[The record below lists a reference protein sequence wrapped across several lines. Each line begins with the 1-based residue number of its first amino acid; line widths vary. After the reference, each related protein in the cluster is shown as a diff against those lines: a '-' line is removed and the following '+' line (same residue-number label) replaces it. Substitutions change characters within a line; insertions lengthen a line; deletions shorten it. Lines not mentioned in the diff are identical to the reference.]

1 MTTHQTT
8 LATLLDVIQQAN
20 AVARADNLTTLL
32 EQMLD
37 LVLHLS
43 DAHAAY
49 FYAYDPASGT
59 CQPTTTRSAHGG
71 SAPRPAHAAT
81 LCAELLQDGHATTAE
96 HTPRLL
102 QHGNTAAYALVDHD
116 RPLGVVLLTLPSPYT
131 TLHHIHD
138 AAADC
143 DLDLVQIVLERLT
156 PDIGRSLRIE
166 AEMQRAAAQA
176 QLNTRLKELVS
187 FITSI
192 SATLERNK
200 LIKTIMD
207 YAERLLQ
214 VEATSFWLLDKNG
227 ERLELLIAGGDNQG
241 VDMPRVSI
249 PADTGIIGHVVTH
262 SQCREIV
269 NDVHRSPYFHANVD
283 DESGFVTRSI
293 LCVPM
298 HAPSIQRAAQQGG
311 EIRER
316 VIGGAQAL
324 NKRDGSDFTDE
335 DAQLF
340 ETLTRQAAIAFQ
352 FSQLFEE
359 QEKLFWG
366 IVRAVSTAADLKD
379 PSFSPGHSHRVA
391 LLSVEI
397 ARELGCTDEVIAH
410 VRIGSRLHDLGK
422 VGVSDIILGKKDRLN
437 EAEMDEIRKHPQIGY
452 DLLVQAGLSDL
463 LEEELRAVIEHHE
476 RLDGNG
482 YPHGLQGDQ
491 ISLIGRIVSVADVFD
506 ALTNDRPYRKAL
518 TLEETLAVLHDM
530 IGVAL
535 DPECVAA
542 LERACQQGRIRVPMP
557 LPEEIDDYA
566 VTARAP

>member
-1 MTTHQTT
+1 MTTHSTP
-8 LATLLDVIQQAN
+8 LATLLDAIQQAN
-20 AVARADNLTTLL
+20 EVALADSLTDLL
-32 EQMLD
+32 EQTLD

-43 DAHAAY
+43 DAHTVY
-49 FYAYDPASGT
+49 FYTYDPASGT
-59 CQPTTTRSAHGG
+59 CQPTTTRSAHG
-71 SAPRPAHAAT
+71 SPHPPPAHADA
-81 LCAELLQDGHATTAE
+81 LCAELLQGVHASTGHA
-96 HTPRLL
+96 PRLL
-102 QHGNTAAYALVDHD
+102 QHGSIAAYALMHD
-116 RPLGVVLLTLPSPYT
+116 NCPLGVVLLTLPATYP
-131 TLHHIHD
+131 TLHHVHD
-138 AAADC
+138 AADKR

-156 PDIGRSLRIE
+156 PDIGRCLRIA
-166 AEMQRAAAQA
+166 AEMQRAEAHAQMNA
-176 QLNTRLKELVS
+176 RLKELIS

-192 SATLERNK
+192 STTLERDK
-200 LIKTIMD
+200 LIKNIMD

-214 VEATSFWLLDKNG
+214 VEATSFWLLDKTG
-227 ERLELLIAGGDNQG
+227 HRLELLIAGGNNQG
-241 VDMPRVSI
+241 VAMPPISI
-249 PADTGIIGHVVTH
+249 PADTGIIGHVVTRSH
-262 SQCREIV
+262 SREIV
-269 NDVHRSPYFHANVD
+269 NDVRRSPYFHANVD

-298 HAPSIQRAAQQGG
+298 RAPSIQRAAQQGG

-366 IVRAVSTAADLKD
+366 IVRAISTAADLKD

-397 ARELGCTDEVIAH
+397 ARELGCTDEVIAR

-422 VGVSDIILGKKDRLN
+422 VGVSDIILGKKDRLS
-437 EAEMDEIRKHPQIGY
+437 EAEMNEIRKHPQIGY

-463 LEEELRAVIEHHE
+463 LEEELHAVIEHHE

-482 YPHGLQGDQ
+482 YPYGLQGDQ

-557 LPEEIDDYA
+557 LPAEIDDYA
-566 VTARAP
+566 VTAWTQ

>member
-1 MTTHQTT
+1 MTTHSTP
-8 LATLLDVIQQAN
+8 LATLLDAIQQAN
-20 AVARADNLTTLL
+20 EVALADSLTDLL
-32 EQMLD
+32 EQTLD

-43 DAHAAY
+43 DAQTVY
-49 FYAYDPASGT
+49 FYTYDPVSGT
-59 CQPTTTRSAHGG
+59 CQTITTRSAHG
-71 SAPRPAHAAT
+71 SPHPPPAHADA
-81 LCAELLQDGHATTAE
+81 LCAELLQGVHASTGHA
-96 HTPRLL
+96 PRLL
-102 QHGNTAAYALVDHD
+102 QHGSIAAYALMHD
-116 RPLGVVLLTLPSPYT
+116 NRPLGVVLLTLPATYP
-131 TLHHIHD
+131 TLHHVHD
-138 AAADC
+138 AADKR

-156 PDIGRSLRIE
+156 PDIGRCLRIA
-166 AEMQRAAAQA
+166 AEMQRTEAQA
-176 QLNTRLKELVS
+176 QMNARLKELIS

-192 SATLERNK
+192 STTLERDK
-200 LIKTIMD
+200 LIKNIMD

-214 VEATSFWLLDKNG
+214 VEATSFWLLDKTG
-227 ERLELLIAGGDNQG
+227 QRLELLIAGGNNQG
-241 VDMPRVSI
+241 VAMPPISI

-269 NDVHRSPYFHANVD
+269 NDVRRSPYFHANVD

-422 VGVSDIILGKKDRLN
+422 VGVSDIILGKKGRLN
-437 EAEMDEIRKHPQIGY
+437 EEEMDEIRKHPQIGY

-463 LEEELRAVIEHHE
+463 LEEELHAVIEHHE

-566 VTARAP
+566 VTARAQ